1 MHEYLAIP
9 RVLRARRIIT
19 RAANL
24 IEEQAASLEA
34 RSTIDGEWPAYES
47 EAHEM
52 YTGLISAARDL
63 RDLL

>member
-1 MHEYLAIP
+1 MNDHLAIP
-9 RVLRARRIIT
+9 LALRARGIIA
-19 RAANL
+19 RAAEL
-24 IEEQAASLEA
+24 IEEQAASLKEC
-34 RSTIDGEWPAYES
+34 STIDGEWPVYES